1 MRNEKNTAIVLRRLA
16 VLRRNLIMFGVPLCI
31 GLGIA
36 LTARLDLL
44 INHTAIATA
53 MSFYLV
59 SSIGLLW
66 ASDARHQMTMH
77 TLAQLESENDRL
89 RDKTVTSDTQANYD
103 GLTKLPNIRLLSD
116 RFLQATERAKRSKTH
131 VALYLVTLD
140 DFSPIKERYGAQA
153 ATKVVTTTAARL
165 KHVLRDSDTLVR
177 VSGSDFV
184 VIAESIKDIA
194 HTQCLIDKMRQVLRK
209 PIEVDDTTIIRPYE
223 KLACATFPNDG
234 PDLDSLLVK
243 ARTALEFISPHVVT
257 AKASGT
263 ATQAASAVPRA
274 GALSY
279 QS

>member
-243 ARTALEFISPHVVT
+243 ARTALEFISPHVVA

-263 ATQAASAVPRA
+263 ATQVASAVPRA